1 MPPTSTTG
9 TGPKRMLTLGAKV
22 RSRYNCQNKKTKQN
36 KKHAEFDKYV
46 ITTIASTEAA

>member
-22 RSRYNCQNKKTKQN
+22 RSRYNCKNEKKKLKN
-36 KKHAEFDKYV
+36 MSSL
-46 ITTIASTEAA
+46 ISI